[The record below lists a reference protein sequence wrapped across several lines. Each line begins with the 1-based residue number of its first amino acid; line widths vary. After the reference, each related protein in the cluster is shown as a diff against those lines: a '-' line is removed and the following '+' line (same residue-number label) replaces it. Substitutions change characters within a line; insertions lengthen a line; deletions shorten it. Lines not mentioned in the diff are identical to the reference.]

1 MARASATEMTLI
13 GLVAAMFLT
22 NLLLIGLVASY
33 ASKVTNNDYLYQSV
47 KEDYTRQIQRLDEEQ
62 RVRNGRTQEQING
75 IKFTMDRRFDML
87 EEMEYLKR
95 RQKE

>member
-1 MARASATEMTLI
+1 MARATEITLI
-13 GLVAAMFLT
+13 GLVSAMFLT

-33 ASKVTNNDYLYQSV
+33 ASKVSSNDYLYQSV

-62 RVRNGRTQEQING
+62 RVRSGRTQEQING
-75 IKFTMDRRFDML
+75 LRFTMDRRFEMYD
-87 EEMEYLKR
+87 EMELLKK